1 MTGQKEGIK
10 GVGLRPATN
19 ISRTRKF
26 WAGT

>member
-1 MTGQKEGIK
+1 MTGQKERIRS
-10 GVGLRPATN
+10 VGLRTATN